1 MLPTDSQTT
10 FVKILETDSL
20 TDIAFIK
27 SVLEEEE
34 IEYFMQGENMKF
46 IDTFL
51 GPMVLMVA
59 ENDVKKVVE
68 LLEPLNLA
76 YTRINFGKQ

>member
-68 LLEPLNLA
+68 LLEPMNLA